1 MFDKRVAILREA
13 AEVLCKNFDGSV
25 LVLIEEANY
34 SAAKL
39 VNLLAQ
45 HFPSFRDECRFEGR
59 KVRFL
64 KRAQIFVADVWAAFE
79 GEGWGRFDDIDKIT
93 MFAGTMPCF
102 CCSVIFLL
110 TLNLDY
116 RIPQML
122 HTLGCMLFSPPLE
135 RDIKKQI
142 AIKSGST
149 WEIELRG
156 KPLLFSLLAHAN
168 ESCQVAASGVLR

>member
-13 AEVLCKNFDGSV
+13 AEVLCKKYDGSV
-25 LVLIEEANY
+25 LVLLEDASY

-39 VNLLAQ
+39 VNLLARD
-45 HFPSFRDECRFEGR
+45 FPSFQDECRFEGK

-64 KRAQIFVADVWAAFE
+64 KRAQILVADVWAAFE

-93 MFAGTMPCF
+93 MFAGEEISFPIKMRGRL
-102 CCSVIFLL
+102 ILL
-110 TLNLDY
+110 LDY

-122 HTLGCMLFSPPLE
+122 HTMGCMLFSPPLE
-135 RDIKKQI
+135 RDIRKQI

-149 WEIELRG
+149 WEVELRG
-156 KPLLFSLLAHAN
+156 RAHTSLAFANILLTSNRL
-168 ESCQVAASGVLR
+168 